1 MDMQSSEGG
10 IRESKESEAD
20 LSPGITLTEEVQKYL
35 GEQPCDYRICT
46 SCGGPLLLPV
56 SVKRPKPSDIRI
68 PVGRRT
74 LYISRYQAPFLD
86 LIDADIIPR
95 YLRRHD
101 H

>member
-10 IRESKESEAD
+10 IRDSKERPAD
-20 LSPGITLTEEVQKYL
+20 PSPGITLTEEVKRYL

-46 SCGGPLLLPV
+46 SCGGPILLPV
-56 SVKRPKPSDIRI
+56 SVKRPKSSDIRI
-68 PVGRRT
+68 PLGRRT
-74 LYISRYQAPFLD
+74 LYISRYQAPFLH
-86 LIDADIIPR
+86 LIDDDMIPR